1 MMAIEPMKF
10 VHINTVAAI
19 EQRVYTS
26 PWTMNAF
33 VGELLENTFAS
44 YYVALFKG
52 DVVGYAGIWTILD
65 EAHITTL
72 AVSPEYQGRGIGYA
86 LLKCIIT
93 EAAAKGAVR
102 MTLEVRASN
111 TNAQRLYQRYGF
123 KSCGTR
129 PKYYNDEDAL
139 IMWLENLEE
148 VCDNPAAPG
157 QENGGYHV

>member
-19 EQRVYTS
+19 EQRVYAS

-44 YYVALFKG
+44 YYVALIKG

-72 AVSPEYQGRGIGYA
+72 AVSPEHQGQGIGCA
-86 LLKCIIT
+86 L
-93 EAAAKGAVR
+93 
-102 MTLEVRASN
+102 
-111 TNAQRLYQRYGF
+111 
-123 KSCGTR
+123 
-129 PKYYNDEDAL
+129 
-139 IMWLENLEE
+139 
-148 VCDNPAAPG
+148 
-157 QENGGYHV
+157 